1 MGDFGI
7 ASEQRNADV
16 ARALEQFIVAAATP
30 PERVFELGDNFY
42 YYGLVGQVESCP
54 AGPATPA
61 AIETQALS
69 VLEPFEFLRDRGITL
84 TAIPG
89 NHDHRCADL
98 GLTNQ
103 VDIDRWL
110 PPAHQWGERWQL
122 LAGLPREV
130 VLAGGAVQLITL
142 DSERMI
148 TDCAFRKQS
157 AAMLERLLVQG
168 RGWYRWRMI
177 AAHHPLRT
185 NGVHD
190 AAGWKALLLKVGSFV
205 VFPSHLLAALR
216 VPPFA
221 ELNEESY
228 SIRYGQ
234 YRRAVEGAVRR
245 SGVPVSLFLA
255 GHDHQLQLLAP
266 RAAGEPFVLIS
277 GAAAKCDLVRAAGD
291 TIFAAPKNGFA
302 AVTVEPETL
311 VVEFIGT
318 SPCDVPVTCAP
329 ASGAGPHRLFRY
341 RIPLPED
348 PRSASVRRTAPL
360 LVASECQVPQ

>member
-7 ASEQRNADV
+7 ASEQRNAEV
-16 ARALEQFIVAAATP
+16 ARALEQFIAAAETP

-42 YYGLVGQVESCP
+42 YYGLVGQVEGCP
-54 AGPATPA
+54 DGPAAPA
-61 AIETQALS
+61 AIATQALS

-103 VDIDRWL
+103 IDIDRWL

-122 LAGLPREV
+122 LAGLPREL
-130 VLAGGAVQLITL
+130 VLAGGTVQVITL

-148 TDCAFRKQS
+148 TDGEFRRQS
-157 AAMLERLLVQG
+157 AALLEQLLRQG
-168 RGWYRWRMI
+168 LGRYRWRMI

-190 AAGWKALLLKVGSFV
+190 GASWKALLLKVSSFV
-205 VFPSHLLAALR
+205 LFPSHLLAALG

-234 YRRAVEGAVRR
+234 YRRAVEGAIRR
-245 SGVPVSLFLA
+245 SGAPVSLFLA

-277 GAAAKCDLVRAAGD
+277 GGGAKCDLVRAAGD

-302 AVTVEPETL
+302 AVTVEPEAL
-311 VVEFIGT
+311 GVEFIGT
-318 SPCDVPVTCAP
+318 SPCDTQVPCAR

-341 RIPLPED
+341 RIPLAQEELGGTP
-348 PRSASVRRTAPL
+348 
-360 LVASECQVPQ
+360 